1 MCFDCF
7 YIYWMD
13 FTWKKGLGEL
23 EKNPESQN
31 KNGEKNPKKWSL
43 SANCLSK
50 LSHEKLPFGGV
61 PYF

>member
-1 MCFDCF
+1 
-7 YIYWMD
+7 MD

-23 EKNPESQN
+23 EKNPKSQN